1 MSEIMVVVLVV
12 AAVASMTIAFFRILR
27 GPTHADRVVALD
39 IVFSC
44 NVTLT
49 AAAAVAED
57 APLFLD
63 VGLGLGLVGFL
74 GTILWARLLEKSPR
88 EGASTSLTGEARE

>member
-1 MSEIMVVVLVV
+1 VSEIIVMILVISAIV
-12 AAVASMTIAFFRILR
+12 SMTIAFLRMVR
-27 GPTHADRVVALD
+27 GPTQADRVVALD

-44 NVTLT
+44 NVALT

-74 GTILWARLLEKSPR
+74 GTVLWARLLEKSPR
-88 EGASTSLTGEARE
+88 ALSRSSETGGAHE

>member
-1 MSEIMVVVLVV
+1 MDETVVILLVV
-12 AAVASMTIAFFRILR
+12 AALLAMTLAFVRILR
-27 GPTHADRVVALD
+27 GPTQADRIVALD

-44 NVTLT
+44 NVALT

-57 APLFLD
+57 APRFLD

-74 GTILWARLLEKSPR
+74 ATILWARLLEKSAERAQATR
-88 EGASTSLTGEARE
+88 ERGVDE